1 VRSSWQGINH
11 GFGGPTCVRLTG
23 RRFPCNRPCTRA
35 QKRRIR
41 QVLK

>member
-23 RRFPCNRPCTRA
+23 RRFPCNSAPARG
-35 QKRRIR
+35 RRNAAFGR
-41 QVLK
+41 F